1 MTRFLPVVV
10 RDSARCG
17 GVTPCV
23 VIACSLAVALSGCA
37 GAIRR
42 TADALRP
49 GASLQKVR
57 DDVAQDM
64 TATVTNT
71 RRQVARTWSEMW
83 HDWNYVDHD
92 SFAEIRSAA
101 GHRDPSTAN
110 SGDFAR

>member
-1 MTRFLPVVV
+1 MTRFLPLSVG
-10 RDSARCG
+10 RASRRATLLPG
-17 GVTPCV
+17 IA
-23 VIACSLAVALSGCA
+23 IACGLVALSGCA
-37 GAIRR
+37 GAMRR
-42 TADALRP
+42 SADALRP

-92 SFAEIRSAA
+92 SFKEIRSAA

>member
-10 RDSARCG
+10 RDSARCSG
-17 GVTPCV
+17 ATLCV
-23 VIACSLAVALSGCA
+23 VIACGLAVTLSGCA
-37 GAIRR
+37 NAMRR
-42 TADALRP
+42 SADALRP

-57 DDVAQDM
+57 DDVAHDM
-64 TATVTNT
+64 ATTVTST
-71 RRQVARTWSEMW
+71 RRQVSRTWSEMW